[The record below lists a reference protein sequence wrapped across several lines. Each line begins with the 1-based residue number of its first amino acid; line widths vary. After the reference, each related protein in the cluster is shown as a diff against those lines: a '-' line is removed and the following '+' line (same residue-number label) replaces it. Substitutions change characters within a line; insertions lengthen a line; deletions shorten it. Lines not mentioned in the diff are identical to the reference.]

1 VKAIQVPRRFV
12 THPWGGTET
21 VVLETSKRL
30 YANSHE
36 APIWTSLAMS
46 DRRQEEIEG
55 VPIRRFKHFYPY
67 LGLNDD
73 ARRALDQ
80 KAGNLFSFELRSALM
95 REKGLSILH
104 AHTGKRMGGIVRSV
118 AKARGIPYVVSLHG
132 GLLDVPS
139 EESRGWTEP
148 TQGKFEWG
156 KFLGAWVGARQVID
170 DADAVFCLGSAEVE
184 AVKAKYPG
192 VRAEILPNGV
202 DPEAAV
208 AADGLSWRRENGIPV
223 DEPLA
228 LVVGRI
234 DPQKGQLT
242 AVQSLA
248 KLAKGRLVLIG
259 GITNDAY
266 HKELQEAVGSLGLQD
281 RVTIIAGYPRG
292 DRRLWDAYA
301 AADVVVLPSRHE
313 PFGIVVLEAWAAGK
327 PVVASAVGGLRDL
340 IDDGVDGLLIPPGD
354 PEALASSLN
363 RLFHSQPDRLNI
375 GGQGLRKMREKY
387 TWDAITERLV
397 GIYQGLI
404 DERTVRP

>member
-1 VKAIQVPRRFV
+1 MKAIQIPRRFV

-30 YANSHE
+30 YAKHHE
-36 APIWTSLAMS
+36 APIWTSMAMS
-46 DRRQEEIEG
+46 DQREEVLEG
-55 VPIRRFKHFYPY
+55 VPILRFKHFYPY
-67 LGLNDD
+67 VGLEEA

-80 KAGNLFSFELRSALM
+80 KGGNLFSFELRSALL

-104 AHTGKRMGGIVRSV
+104 AHTGKRMGGIVRAV
-118 AKARGIPYVVSLHG
+118 AKSKGIPYVVSLHG
-132 GLLDVPS
+132 GLLDVPA

-156 KFLGAWVGARQVID
+156 KLLGAWVGARQVIE

-184 AVKAKYPG
+184 AVRAKYPG
-192 VRAEILPNGV
+192 VRAEVLPNGV
-202 DPEAAV
+202 DPNAAV
-208 AADGLSWRRENGIPV
+208 AADGLSWRREHHIPI

-242 AVQSLA
+242 AIQSFSRLS
-248 KLAKGRLVLIG
+248 KGRLALVG
-259 GITNDAY
+259 GVTNDAY
-266 HKELQEAVGSLGLQD
+266 YNELQSAIGSLGLAD
-281 RVTIIAGYPRG
+281 RVTIVPGYPRG

-313 PFGIVVLEAWAAGK
+313 PFGIVVLEAWALAK

-340 IDDGVDGLLIPPGD
+340 IHDGVDGVLIPSGEPD
-354 PEALASSLN
+354 ALATSLSG
-363 RLFHSQPDRLNI
+363 LFHSAANRLTI
-375 GGQGLRKMREKY
+375 GEQGLRNMRDNY
-387 TWDAITERLV
+387 TWDAITDRLI
-397 GIYQGLI
+397 GIYQELV